1 MNIVVGD
8 IVLVHQKV
16 FGTTYKIEDRWEVPV
31 YIVLEKHDDGM
42 TYKIKKIGDNSG
54 ESCKYLHQNMLYPF
68 MSVRGVDGDEEE
80 RELVNPPSKSVY
92 CNAMLL
98 QEANS
103 EMDSHFETI

>member
-1 MNIVVGD
+1 
-8 IVLVHQKV
+8 
-16 FGTTYKIEDRWEVPV
+16 
-31 YIVLEKHDDGM
+31 M

-54 ESCKYLHQNMLYPF
+54 ESCKYLHRNMLYPF

-80 RELVNPPSKSVY
+80 RELVNPPSKSVH